1 MKRLSLF
8 WKVYLGFLLALFLP
22 LLINEVIFT
31 LEKDRREPPPHRNI
45 DRLVEWAAAHLAR
58 EAGDLLERGET
69 AGLSALLA
77 QAGAMSGAEFSVVR
91 RGGSGPSS
99 GPDEPPARDVVSV
112 IAPFVVS
119 GDAYH
124 LSARFFP
131 FRGKPP
137 FPPRHPWM
145 LLIPM
150 GVGAILCFV
159 LVRHI
164 VAPIL
169 GLREATLRLG
179 QGNLAARAGGSVT
192 GRGDEIADLGK
203 AFDRMAERIEEL
215 ITSQRRL
222 MGDISHELRSPLQR
236 LDVALTLARKGCS
249 PEAAGFLDRADRE
262 AGRMGDM
269 VGQILKLTEAE
280 LNPPDTLQSVVDIPA
295 LLADVAEDARFE
307 GGREGKGI
315 ALGAIPDTP
324 GIRGDE
330 NALRSAVE
338 NVVRNA
344 LRATPPGT
352 SVEIGAERKPERI
365 VISVRDHGPG
375 LPEGELTR
383 IFRPFYR
390 VDAARDRESGG
401 VGLGLAIA
409 ERAVRCHGG
418 TIAARNA
425 SEGLLVEIALP
436 VGGAFASS
444 PDPDRARE
452 RAGTRADAARP

>member
-1 MKRLSLF
+1 MRRLSLF

-31 LEKDRREPPPHRNI
+31 LEKDHRVPPPHRNI

-124 LSARFFP
+124 LSARFSP

-150 GVGAILCFV
+150 GVGAVLCFV

-169 GLREATLRLG
+169 DLRGATLRLG
-179 QGNLAARAGGSVT
+179 QGNLAARAGVSVT

-280 LNPPDTLQSVVDIPA
+280 LNPPI
-295 LLADVAEDARFE
+295 RFSPSWTFRRFWRTC
-307 GGREGKGI
+307 GGRSVRGRVRGQGDC
-315 ALGAIPDTP
+315 A
-324 GIRGDE
+324 RGDSRY
-330 NALRSAVE
+330 ARDS
-338 NVVRNA
+338 R
-344 LRATPPGT
+344 R
-352 SVEIGAERKPERI
+352 RKHAPER
-365 VISVRDHGPG
+365 R
-375 LPEGELTR
+375 R
-383 IFRPFYR
+383 KRRPQR
-390 VDAARDRESGG
+390 AARDAPRDVRRNRGG
-401 VGLGLAIA
+401 K
-409 ERAVRCHGG
+409 E
-418 TIAARNA
+418 T
-425 SEGLLVEIALP
+425 
-436 VGGAFASS
+436 
-444 PDPDRARE
+444 
-452 RAGTRADAARP
+452 

>member
-31 LEKDRREPPPHRNI
+31 LDKNRREFHPHRNI
-45 DRLVEWAAAHLAR
+45 NRLVEWSAASLAR
-58 EAGDLLERGET
+58 EAADLLERGET
-69 AGLSALLA
+69 GNLSARLA
-77 QAGAMSGAEFSVVR
+77 QAGAMSGVDFSVLRQGEIGHAVR
-91 RGGSGPSS
+91 
-99 GPDEPPARDVVSV
+99 PDESPEEGLVSAIV
-112 IAPFVVS
+112 PFVVS
-119 GDAYH
+119 GDVYH
-124 LSARFFP
+124 LSAGFSL

-150 GVGAILCFV
+150 GIGAILCFV

-169 GLREATLRLG
+169 DLREATLRLG
-179 QGNLAARAGGSVT
+179 QGNLTARAGGSVT
-192 GRGDEIADLGK
+192 GRGDEIADLGN

-269 VGQILKLTEAE
+269 VGQILKLSEVE
-280 LNPPDTLQSVVDIPA
+280 LNPPDTLQYVVNIPA
-295 LLADVAEDARFE
+295 LLAEVAEDARFE
-307 GGREGKGI
+307 GGRDGKGI
-315 ALGAIPDTP
+315 VLGTIPDTLEV
-324 GIRGDE
+324 RGDE
-330 NALRSAVE
+330 NTLRSAVE

-344 LRATPPGT
+344 LRVTPSGAA
-352 SVEIGAERKPERI
+352 VEIGAERKPVGI

-390 VDAARDRESGG
+390 VDTVRDRESGG

-425 SEGLLVEIALP
+425 PEGLLVEITLP
-436 VGGAFASS
+436 VGGAGASPPVS
-444 PDPDRARE
+444 E
-452 RAGTRADAARP
+452 RSGA

>member
-22 LLINEVIFT
+22 LLINEGIFR
-31 LEKDRREPPPHRNI
+31 LEKNRREPPPHENI
-45 DRLVEWAAAHLAR
+45 GRFVEWSAGRLAGEAADLLAR
-58 EAGDLLERGET
+58 GEAGE
-69 AGLSALLA
+69 LSARLA
-77 QAGAMSGAEFSVVR
+77 QAGSMSGAEFSVVR
-91 RGGSGPSS
+91 QGKTASSPGPR
-99 GPDEPPARDVVSV
+99 EPSANGN
-112 IAPFVVS
+112 IFATAPFVVS
-119 GDAYH
+119 GDAYL
-124 LSARFFP
+124 LSARFSP

-150 GVGAILCFV
+150 GIGAILCFI

-169 GLREATLRLG
+169 DLREATLRLG
-179 QGNLAARAGGSVT
+179 QGNLGARAGGSVT
-192 GRGDEIADLGK
+192 GRGDEIADLGN
-203 AFDRMAERIEEL
+203 AFDRMAERIEDL

-269 VGQILKLTEAE
+269 IGQILKLSEVE

-295 LLADVAEDARFE
+295 LLAEVAEDARFE
-307 GGREGKGI
+307 GGRDGKEI
-315 ALGAIPDTP
+315 VLGTIHDMP

-330 NALRSAVE
+330 NTLRSAVE

-344 LRATPPGT
+344 LRVTPSGT
-352 SVEIGAERKPERI
+352 SVEIGAERSAEGI
-365 VISVRDHGPG
+365 VVSVRDHGPG

-390 VDAARDRESGG
+390 VDTVRDRESGG

-425 SEGLLVEIALP
+425 SEGLLVEITLP
-436 VGGAFASS
+436 LGGAFASS
-444 PDPDRARE
+444 PGQGRSGA
-452 RAGTRADAARP
+452 